1 MISTRIGA
9 IENQGELRV
18 TARLT
23 RLIQNEILLRHI
35 GHIGGLIILGQEVI
49 VGLVLGWPNLF
60 GNREPPFVRIIER
73 GINIKDDSAKWM
85 NPVTY
90 DFPDSKASL
99 SHILQFPLLSSN
111 SSLSLALSGKS
122 SRGKSSRSGWFAHGE
137 HIHGRPCEIQH
148 PVRRLLQ
155 TGAGRDRG
163 GLEEN
168 KSEAAK
174 SDKCATMR
182 PCPVLLRRSP

>member
-23 RLIQNEILLRHI
+23 GLIQHEILLRHI

-49 VGLVLGWPNLF
+49 IGLVLGWPNLL

-85 NPVTY
+85 NPVAY
-90 DFPDSKASL
+90 DFSDSKASL
-99 SHILQFPLLSSN
+99 SHILQFPLLPLN
-111 SSLSLALSGKS
+111 Y
-122 SRGKSSRSGWFAHGE
+122 
-137 HIHGRPCEIQH
+137 P
-148 PVRRLLQ
+148 
-155 TGAGRDRG
+155 
-163 GLEEN
+163 
-168 KSEAAK
+168 
-174 SDKCATMR
+174 
-182 PCPVLLRRSP
+182 